1 MYESFLITVGLTSLW
16 AAIEHA
22 YDLYRRPGVL
32 TMREL
37 GASLVSFGVS
47 RLTGGMA
54 GVLVLFSVGAL
65 WPRSMGALAGWSS
78 WPFAVLFVLIADY
91 GFYWV
96 HRKSH
101 EYSWLWRLHKP
112 HHVPQQLHASIAFRE
127 NWIFNL
133 LLPHTWAV
141 PLFVW
146 LGQAEGYLVG
156 SAFFT
161 LIGLGLHCELRWD
174 LVLQRNRFL
183 RPILWVV
190 ERVITLPDVHH
201 VRHGV
206 GRYGDA
212 MKNYGASLSIFDLIH
227 GTLVIPHARQEAFGL
242 PEGVPVEPWA
252 EQLFWPFVR
261 STKKVADRRRP
272 RDEAS
277 PAAALA
283 AAEALIH
290 TADGRAVVVR

>member
-1 MYESFLITVGLTSLW
+1 MYGKFLIPIGLTALW

-22 YDLYRRPGVL
+22 YGVYRRPGML

-37 GASLVSFGVS
+37 GASLVSLVVS
-47 RLTGGMA
+47 LLTRGMA
-54 GVLVLFSVGAL
+54 GALVLPALGAL
-65 WPRSMGALAGWSS
+65 WPSSMGALARWSS

-101 EYSWLWRLHKP
+101 ECSWLWRLHKP
-112 HHVPQQLHASIAFRE
+112 HHVPQQLHAAVASRE

-133 LLPHTWAV
+133 LLPQTWV
-141 PLFVW
+141 TPLFVW
-146 LGQAEGYLVG
+146 FGQAEAYLVG
-156 SAFFT
+156 SAFFGM
-161 LIGLGLHCELRWD
+161 IALGLHCELRWD
-174 LVLQRNRFL
+174 LYLQRNRFL
-183 RPILWVV
+183 RPIMWVV

-201 VRHGV
+201 VHHGV
-206 GRYGDA
+206 GRHGNA
-212 MKNYGASLSIFDLIH
+212 MRNYGATLSLFDLIH

-242 PEGVPVEPWA
+242 PEGVPVEPWT

-261 STKKVADRRRP
+261 SKKKVADLRRP
-272 RDEAS
+272 MDEAS

-283 AAEALIH
+283 AAAVVIH
-290 TADGRAVVVR
+290 TADGRTVVVR